1 MVRKWNCLIIS
12 YQWWCSLSFSLCH
25 YHSFRGVPIGGEK
38 QKPLFFSFKQN
49 THRRRS
55 HCAHS
60 QTHTHTHL
68 WPLITKTSGG
78 APLGGWIGRTKR
90 GEQRVSVLWVPSL
103 RTLHRSHRKRG
114 LRKASISSSST
125 LSLSLSLSLVI
136 VVLVSRNG
144 RKEEVEETTTQ
155 SSGQNMIR
163 EQVKLRRADDRL
175 LESRETD
182 RKRLCAFLWCRE
194 GKGLLANNTHR

>member
-1 MVRKWNCLIIS
+1 MS
-12 YQWWCSLSFSLCH
+12 SFFAHTPPLT
-25 YHSFRGVPIGGEK
+25 
-38 QKPLFFSFKQN
+38 QKK
-49 THRRRS
+49 RS
-55 HCAHS
+55 AQGKHQQQQHA
-60 QTHTHTHL
+60 
-68 WPLITKTSGG
+68 
-78 APLGGWIGRTKR
+78 
-90 GEQRVSVLWVPSL
+90 
-103 RTLHRSHRKRG
+103 
-114 LRKASISSSST
+114 
-125 LSLSLSLSLVI
+125 LSLPLSLSLVI